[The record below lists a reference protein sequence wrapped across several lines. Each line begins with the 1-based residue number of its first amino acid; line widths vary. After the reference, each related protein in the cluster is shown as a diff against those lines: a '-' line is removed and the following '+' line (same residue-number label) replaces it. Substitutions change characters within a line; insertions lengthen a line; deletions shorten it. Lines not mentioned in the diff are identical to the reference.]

1 LSNNRQNQ
9 QLQRADEVPMTKK
22 FSECRAVAAGDR
34 SLNKTAGIR
43 PPSHT
48 GNEKAGT
55 RPALFPKAN
64 RARQ

>member
-22 FSECRAVAAGDR
+22 FSECRAVADR

-43 PPSHT
+43 PRSHA